1 MALALDFETD
11 ITGVYVMVQGGEP
24 LGSGCLTDDQVDFQI
39 SRLKGDL
46 DRLAAAMKEALREH
60 LPQPLEQG

>member
-1 MALALDFETD
+1 MALALDFEAD
-11 ITGVYVMVQGGEP
+11 ITGVYVTVQGGEP

-46 DRLAAAMKEALREH
+46 DRLAVAMKEALREH
-60 LPQPLEQG
+60 LPQPSEQG